1 MEAGKEEEKM
11 KIQNNI
17 FSVADKNRQFLKK
30 YICDW

>member
-17 FSVADKNRQFLKK
+17 FSAADKYCQFKKK